1 MSILYSTI
9 SKISILLRPH
19 LSPSQGGCTIKNFYI
34 YLKIPFLDENKY
46 DKLRCKFPCSANN
59 FSKYGKSRKSYLVF
73 LPVSRGF
80 FPHAALC
87 VVCTCS
93 VFPYGFMPVLL
104 AEHVQI

>member
-1 MSILYSTI
+1 MAILFSTI

-19 LSPSQGGCTIKNFYI
+19 LSPFQGGCTIKNFFI
-34 YLKIPFLDENKY
+34 YLKIPFLDEHKY
-46 DKLRCKFPCSANN
+46 VYSSAAN
-59 FSKYGKSRKSYLVF
+59 FHAAPRTCQNARKSYILF
-73 LPVSRGF
+73 IPVRRGF

-104 AEHVQI
+104 AEDVQI